1 MDDEYAGICGI
12 TKEELL
18 ENMSDDIDML
28 ADALGYSREMMIA
41 KLKEN
46 YDGYHSLRNRQTFSI
61 HTVCSTVSRK
71 GIGGILV
78 QFWYANL
85 SYQYVEAVW
94 RVANGDSPDRSSQL
108 IL

>member
-46 YDGYHSLRNRQTFSI
+46 YDGYHFSKNRQTFSI
-61 HTVCSTVSRK
+61 HIVCSTVSRK
-71 GIGGILV
+71 RNWGHSGSVLV
-78 QFWYANL
+78 
-85 SYQYVEAVW
+85 
-94 RVANGDSPDRSSQL
+94 RQL
-108 IL
+108 ILSIC

>member
-1 MDDEYAGICGI
+1 MHWD
-12 TKEELL
+12 
-18 ENMSDDIDML
+18 MSYDKDF
-28 ADALGYSREMMIA
+28 A

-46 YDGYHSLRNRQTFSI
+46 YDGYHFSKKSPD
-61 HTVCSTVSRK
+61 VFNPYSSAQLFFEK

-78 QFWYANL
+78 QFRYANL

-94 RVANGDSPDRSSQL
+94 RIANGDSSDRSSQF